1 MTTRIRPAG
10 DILIEL
16 VIRDI
21 RLRYR
26 RSVLG
31 IAWSQVSSLAML
43 AVLAI
48 VFTRVVPL
56 GIEHYV
62 AFVFVGLLAWT
73 LFQSALVAAT
83 GSLVAARELVQRPAF
98 PVVLLPLAAI
108 LAQVVQYALSL
119 PALFVAV
126 LLTTG
131 RLPWTVAALPV
142 LVASLLLVLLAPAY
156 VLAHLQVR
164 YRDVGHLVGVVLLPL
179 FYATPVFYSPERAG
193 GRFAWLYRY
202 NPLARILGAMRSVV
216 LDGRVRDGGAI
227 VVIAALGAVAA
238 AAALRFFAAHEHEL
252 AEEL

>member
-10 DILIEL
+10 DLLVEL
-16 VIRDI
+16 VVRDI

-43 AVLAI
+43 AVLSI

-83 GSLVAARELVQRPAF
+83 GSLLASRELVQRPGF
-98 PVVLLPLAAI
+98 PVVLLPLAAVVT
-108 LAQVVQYALSL
+108 QVVQYALSL
-119 PALFVAV
+119 PALFVAAV
-126 LLTTG
+126 LTTG
-131 RLPWTVAALPV
+131 RLPWTVALLPV
-142 LVASLLLVLLAPAY
+142 LVAVELLVVLAPAY

-164 YRDVGHLVGVVLLPL
+164 YRDIGHLVGVVLLPL

-193 GRFAWLYRY
+193 GQFDWLYRY
-202 NPLARILGAMRSVV
+202 NPLARIFGAMRAAV
-216 LDGRVRDGGAI
+216 LDGRVHDAGAV
-227 VVIAALGAVAA
+227 VVIAVLGAAA
-238 AAALRFFAAHEHEL
+238 GVVALRFFTAHEHEF

>member
-1 MTTRIRPAG
+1 MTTRVRRAG
-10 DILIEL
+10 DLLVEL

-31 IAWSQVSSLAML
+31 IAWSQISSLAML

-56 GIEHYV
+56 GIEDYV

-73 LFQSALVAAT
+73 MFQSALVAAT

-98 PVVLLPLAAI
+98 PVVLLPLAAM

-126 LLTTG
+126 VVTTG
-131 RLPWTVAALPV
+131 RLPWTVAVLPM
-142 LVASLLLVLLAPAY
+142 LVAVELLVLLAPAY
-156 VLAHLQVR
+156 VLAQLQVR

-193 GRFAWLYRY
+193 GHFAWLYRY
-202 NPLARILGAMRSVV
+202 NPLARILDAMRAAV
-216 LDGRVRDGGAI
+216 LDGQVRDAGAI
-227 VVIAALGAVAA
+227 VVVAALGAGAA
-238 AAALRFFAAHEHEL
+238 VAALRYFVEHEHEL